1 MIFLWLLFMKS
12 NQTWS
17 FTGYWDC
24 YFVGLMSFKLLK
36 VNSNK
41 INHTSQLYDQV
52 SDVWHLLID
61 TEQLRGHRNDRF
73 KQRLSDINH
82 THTRVFLYPGRP
94 NRHYVGIP
102 GVVGDTT
109 GSSIILATNRLIT
122 ATGECT
128 MYARSW
134 SQHIRYQQFSFV
146 TFVASLVS

>member
-1 MIFLWLLFMKS
+1 M
-12 NQTWS
+12 
-17 FTGYWDC
+17 YWDC

-61 TEQLRGHRNDRF
+61 TEQLRRHRNDRF

-109 GSSIILATNRLIT
+109 GSSIILATNRLIR